1 MGQTHTEDTIKHS
14 TGFLHLHGHT
24 EHFQTVL
31 YRGSPLYCDGT
42 PHDATLQLVQT
53 GSTTSVTSGT
63 FDRESQFSEK
73 PVLRAILQ
81 TASGLRLTA
90 PPTLGAACCLLI
102 GWLWEDQEV
111 DFWKVEWKS
120 LIRSWKRRLTWRR
133 QNSSPIRRIKIL
145 RETSAFK

>member
-14 TGFLHLHGHT
+14 TGFLHLQVT
-24 EHFQTVL
+24 QNTFRQFSIEVL
-31 YRGSPLYCDGT
+31 PGNVMEPPPYGT
-42 PHDATLQLVQT
+42 QLVQT
-53 GSTTSVTSGT
+53 GSTKSVTSGT
-63 FDRESQFSEK
+63 SDRKSQFSEK

-81 TASGLRLTA
+81 TASGLGLTA

-133 QNSSPIRRIKIL
+133 QNSFPIRRINSK
-145 RETSAFK
+145 